1 MVAGITC
8 PLRHLDRATQQGE
21 VIVIHPYGSIFFAT
35 TPTLMAELPT
45 VTPDSK
51 RSVVVLRLRGID
63 EAGATILD
71 ALSTYATELREADS
85 KLMIVTDNRRV
96 VRQLRVTGA
105 LDSMGEDNIYL
116 SSSFLGQTV
125 RRAHDD
131 ALVWI
136 RAREREQVDD
146 VSAGSADEAGDPSQP
161 TSEESE
167 ER

>member
-1 MVAGITC
+1 MERRLFELQAVAWLG
-8 PLRHLDRATQQGE
+8 LATLLLAAC
-21 VIVIHPYGSIFFAT
+21 GSDDSNDDNAT
-35 TPTLMAELPT
+35 DQTTVSTDAEDTSTTEAPEAADPGPTTNPDKPT
-45 VTPDSK
+45 VDIPEE
-51 RSVVVLRLRGID
+51 IP
-63 EAGATILD
+63 
-71 ALSTYATELREADS
+71 TELREADS

-167 ER
+167 EP